1 MLIQI
6 NRTDQ
11 SSALPSTKW
20 RLETILSAAL
30 LQIHEHKMALL
41 DQAVDL
47 TVLSQTIPTGGC
59 LGKILS
65 HSGSS
70 WKHITTLSYFV
81 VKALSPQS
89 LLGFLSISLS
99 SFHVNFHPPEA
110 RRSHL
115 IPTTR
120 RDLHF
125 LWSWTCYLVPKCPLT
140 RIHLVDVKY
149 ENCPPQYNFALLVY
163 HSHCLRKARL
173 GSAT

>member
-41 DQAVDL
+41 DQAVGL

-70 WKHITTLSYFV
+70 
-81 VKALSPQS
+81 
-89 LLGFLSISLS
+89 
-99 SFHVNFHPPEA
+99 
-110 RRSHL
+110 
-115 IPTTR
+115 
-120 RDLHF
+120 
-125 LWSWTCYLVPKCPLT
+125 
-140 RIHLVDVKY
+140 
-149 ENCPPQYNFALLVY
+149 
-163 HSHCLRKARL
+163 
-173 GSAT
+173 